1 MEMCAVQDSA
11 YSHEGQ
17 DIVQLMQNRICDYL
31 TENAVLGRIAIII
44 FTYDE
49 YHAARQHILD
59 MNSRIYVYIMLQPYH
74 ARQIY
79 PTMPIL
85 DMLDADKHARQS
97 NQRQAANACCDS

>member
-31 TENAVLGRIAIII
+31 AENAVLGRITIII

-59 MNSRIYVYIMLQPYH
+59 MNSRIYELEGVSLSCLCSFP
-74 ARQIY
+74 
-79 PTMPIL
+79 
-85 DMLDADKHARQS
+85 
-97 NQRQAANACCDS
+97 DSTD